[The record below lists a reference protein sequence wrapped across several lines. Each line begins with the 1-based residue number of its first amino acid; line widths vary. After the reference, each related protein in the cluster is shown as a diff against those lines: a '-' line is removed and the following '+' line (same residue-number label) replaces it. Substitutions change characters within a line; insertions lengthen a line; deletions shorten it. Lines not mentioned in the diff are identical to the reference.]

1 MSSSLAYLFLPF
13 RLVPDQRLL
22 TASDSPLKLG
32 GRAFETLVAL
42 IERRDRTVSKYEL
55 LEVVWPKL
63 VVEEAN
69 LQVQIGTLRKLLGH
83 QAIATVPG
91 RGYRFTLP
99 VTVEGAAIDE
109 PASAAATAAVQATP
123 SSPRRTNLPEQVP
136 LLYGRDA
143 DIAGV
148 RGLLASHPLVTIAGA
163 GGIGKTR
170 LAQAVAHA
178 AQADFPEGVWWIDLA
193 ALSNDELVAA
203 TAARALGVQV
213 TNDRDATSAVFAVI
227 GQKRMLL
234 VIDNCEHLLDGV
246 TAFAEAAAAISKTR
260 LLVTSQEVLRTG
272 AEYVY
277 RLGTLAIP
285 QATEHAA
292 ILESGAGALFVARAR
307 SSDPRFVL
315 NAGNLAA
322 VVEICRRLDGIPL
335 AIELA
340 AARMPLLGAEGVRS
354 RLSERFNLLTAGAR
368 VVLRRH
374 QTLRAALE
382 WSHSL
387 LTETEQAVF
396 RRLGIFAGGFNLESA
411 QRVADDAAIDAWDV
425 LEHLGAL
432 VDKSLVLAE
441 GDSVP
446 RYRMLETTRLF
457 ALERLADAG
466 ETDTLKRRH
475 AQAMLA
481 MLQPYDSPSKRFQ
494 TTPLDWTLIA
504 TEIDN
509 LRVALDYIEQLPSL
523 DVEGLELVTASLL
536 CFNFARALGEG
547 LARLRSFRPLVTS
560 ELPAAL
566 RGRYWLALAL
576 AGVIAGSPDSLGAA
590 REAAT
595 LFEQLGDDERRFTAL
610 VWAIA
615 ASARLREVEDAS
627 PLIAKA
633 ARLESAAWPPRLRSN
648 FQWAQHRWLL
658 RQGRPEE
665 ALVCAQRQVELIAES
680 GAPATARM
688 VEGANVV
695 YCELVAGRIEGAERR
710 SREILDLGTA
720 AGQDAG
726 HALDTLMLILIEQRR
741 FDEAELTGRR
751 ALEDLRR
758 GGDEFRLL
766 ESLAL
771 IAAETGRLEDAA
783 RLAGH
788 VDHVMVRSGEVRWP
802 LARKNRAR
810 LDELLSALP
819 VDELARLRAEG
830 TGASM
835 ESAFDHAF
843 SAAAPPTEIHFEH
856 GHSTS
861 DDPLSTS

>member
-1 MSSSLAYLFLPF
+1 MPSSPVYLFAPF

-55 LEVVWPKL
+55 LELVWPNL
-63 VVEEAN
+63 IVEEAN

-91 RGYRFTLP
+91 RGYRFTMP
-99 VTVEGAAIDE
+99 VVVEGT
-109 PASAAATAAVQATP
+109 ATAGPAAGAAPGPAPATP
-123 SSPRRTNLPEQVP
+123 GGPRLTNIPEQIG

-148 RGLLASHPLVTIAGA
+148 RGVLEAHPLVTIAGA

-193 ALSNDELVAA
+193 ALSNDELVAS
-203 TAARALGVQV
+203 TVARALGVQV
-213 TNDRDATSAVFAVI
+213 TNERDATAAVLAVI
-227 GQKRMLL
+227 GQRKMLL

-246 TAFAEAAAAISKTR
+246 TAFAEAATAISRTC
-260 LLVTSQEVLRTG
+260 LLVTSQEVLRTR

-277 RLGTLAIP
+277 RLGTLAVP
-285 QATEHAA
+285 LATELAA
-292 ILESGAGALFVARAR
+292 ILDSGAGALFVARAR
-307 SSDPRFVL
+307 AADPRFVL
-315 NAGNLAA
+315 NSGNLEA

-387 LTETEQAVF
+387 LDETEMAVF
-396 RRLGIFAGGFNLESA
+396 RRLGIFAGGFTLESA
-411 QRVADDAAIDAWDV
+411 QRVADDDSIDAWDV

-457 ALERLADAG
+457 ALEQLADAG
-466 ETDTLKRRH
+466 ETEALKRRH

-481 MLQPYDSPSKRFQ
+481 MLRVYGAPPKRYR
-494 TTPLDWTLIA
+494 TTPLDWASISV
-504 TEIDN
+504 EIDN
-509 LRVALDYIEQLPSL
+509 VRVALDYVQQLPAL
-523 DVEGLELVTASLL
+523 DIEGLELVSASLL
-536 CFNFARALGEG
+536 CFIFAHAQGEG
-547 LARLRSFRPLVTS
+547 LTRLRSFRSMVTAD
-560 ELPAAL
+560 LPAAL
-566 RGRYWLALAL
+566 RGGYWLALAQ
-576 AGVIAGSPDSLGAA
+576 AGVVAGSPDSLGAA
-590 REAAT
+590 RQASE
-595 LFEQLGDDERRFTAL
+595 LFEQLGDDERRYAAL
-610 VWAIA
+610 VWIIA
-615 ASARLREVEDAS
+615 TSARLREVEDVTT
-627 PLIAKA
+627 LIAAA
-633 ARLESAAWPPRLRSN
+633 ARLESTAWPPRLRSQ

-665 ALVCAQRQVELIAES
+665 ALGCANRQVELIAES
-680 GAPATARM
+680 GAPNVARM

-695 YCELVAGRIEGAERR
+695 YCEMMAGRIDYAERR
-710 SREILDLGTA
+710 SREILGLTTV
-720 AGQDAG
+720 AGHDAG
-726 HALDTLMLILIEQRR
+726 HVLDTLMLILIEQGR
-741 FDEAELTGRR
+741 FEEAELTGRR

-771 IAAETGRLEDAA
+771 VAAETGRLHDAA
-783 RLAGH
+783 RVAGY
-788 VDHVMVRSGEVRWP
+788 VDHVMAGSGEVRWP
-802 LARKNRAR
+802 LTLKHRAR
-810 LDELLSALP
+810 LDDLLSALP
-819 VDELARLRAEG
+819 VAETARLRAEG
-830 TGASM
+830 AGTSM
-835 ESAFDHAF
+835 EGAFDHAL
-843 SAAAPPTEIHFEH
+843 SAVEH
-856 GHSTS
+856 DQGS
-861 DDPLSTS
+861 